1 MRLSEDRLGVAMGTL
16 NWTSEML
23 ADKCGVRVETVHHW
37 LKGKKRVPGR
47 MVSLIVAHLKQR
59 ELLNANTTSLG
70 QDQAASG

>member
-37 LKGKKRVPGR
+37 LKGKKRIPGR
-47 MVSLIVAHLKQR
+47 MASLVVAHLKQR
-59 ELLNANTTSLG
+59 EL
-70 QDQAASG
+70 QDAVETGAGE